1 MKDLDRVSKL
11 AERYTMET
19 RIKAFHLM
27 FFNKG
32 LSDATSDRF
41 VVDKKII
48 DSLKNS
54 IAISF
59 YAITSPVTKQSLQT
73 DFVKLQNRLVS
84 LINSFSKTSI
94 RKNYPRD
101 DSDIFLD
108 SSFAV
113 SNSNLEYISSWQW
126 IEFFEFFDNTIASLF
141 KVENSSNL
149 VKYVIANELNPDIPH
164 ESFEHGVLSRMTDE
178 EVKTLGENSWTLQEL
193 TEEMRKVDSV
203 QDAYNV
209 LRKKL
214 LPMVFDRGQL
224 LYTPRQHGSF
234 QITMEH
240 MFLTQQGKPQQR
252 IQKEFA
258 NYVANVI
265 SKELARIDSDVRI
278 FTHYRVEVN
287 GDNPEQGPEQDLL
300 VQSDGFNWIVEI
312 KAAGIKLGLPNV
324 SYAKKKLQTTYDTH
338 ALKASQ
344 QINRVTDAIQNGKKL
359 YTGAGESKVYI
370 DIPEPIK
377 GMIGVTITLWN
388 FSLLA
393 HQQGLF
399 SSQENDVYPIFTVFD
414 FQYLLK
420 SMSKTSDYAD
430 LMAYLQ
436 YRVANSEQIVAVDY
450 DELNYYDVYKNDSGI
465 KLPSGRIITGSKTPR
480 VVSYVDQLVKEQL
493 HEKIGPFI
501 DHN

>member
-240 MFLTQQGKPQQR
+240 MFLTQQG
-252 IQKEFA
+252 
-258 NYVANVI
+258 
-265 SKELARIDSDVRI
+265 
-278 FTHYRVEVN
+278 
-287 GDNPEQGPEQDLL
+287 
-300 VQSDGFNWIVEI
+300 
-312 KAAGIKLGLPNV
+312 
-324 SYAKKKLQTTYDTH
+324 
-338 ALKASQ
+338 
-344 QINRVTDAIQNGKKL
+344 
-359 YTGAGESKVYI
+359 
-370 DIPEPIK
+370 
-377 GMIGVTITLWN
+377 
-388 FSLLA
+388 
-393 HQQGLF
+393 
-399 SSQENDVYPIFTVFD
+399 
-414 FQYLLK
+414 
-420 SMSKTSDYAD
+420 
-430 LMAYLQ
+430 
-436 YRVANSEQIVAVDY
+436 
-450 DELNYYDVYKNDSGI
+450 
-465 KLPSGRIITGSKTPR
+465 
-480 VVSYVDQLVKEQL
+480 
-493 HEKIGPFI
+493 
-501 DHN
+501 